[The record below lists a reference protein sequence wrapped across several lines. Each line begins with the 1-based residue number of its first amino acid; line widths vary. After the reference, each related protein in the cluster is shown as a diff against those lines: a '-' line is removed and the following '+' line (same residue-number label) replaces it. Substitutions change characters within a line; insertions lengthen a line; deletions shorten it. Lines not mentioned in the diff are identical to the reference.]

1 MLRSASALC
10 RQRAT
15 AAATAA
21 TAEQPTAHKSSL
33 ADQSR
38 ALSLALGVASRPST
52 TGPATSEPP
61 QHNAAPTHA
70 AQAHSVSPSAFGKL
84 VEPGNAQ
91 SPVEARHSVRE
102 PSHAA
107 QQGRPSGFLQPTADG
122 RPMEVIGS
130 DVEYE
135 MVCGDEH
142 AVNQQMSGGADPDE
156 DAIVVWQIQMSD
168 GSSHLVDPLTGQIL
182 MQVQPPQDMAGS
194 GWHRGS
200 ALPSAQMLNPGM
212 GQHVGPAPHVTEG
225 QPSNHFD
232 QATPCPMDGWPQS
245 PADGGPESSR
255 ATPSQPS
262 QARKRSVSRSKP
274 SGQSAIDKA
283 AHPGS
288 RAASRAHRETGAASA
303 QAARPE
309 AELPVTSRTAEAEA
323 AAAPEAPLRRAQGP
337 ANSLARQALR
347 GALGGQR
354 GIGAP
359 ARASPQAASPGPRA
373 TVDAAVPALGGQRG
387 IGAPA
392 RPSPQAAS
400 PGSKAATDA
409 AVQPTATPMHGSQ
422 HPSKIGTAAD
432 AADFSEP
439 IGIHSKQHCS
449 QMAADS
455 SGTEPHGSSMRPAS
469 AAITHGAAPLAGP
482 PSSAQSP
489 APGAPR
495 AAPAGRRNPRR
506 APEASA
512 ALDTFATSR
521 QEEAA
526 AFQPDEAA
534 PGTSGQ
540 ASQDGRQ
547 ATPAGR
553 REKPAHRS
561 RRQEG
566 RPVDTAQP
574 SSWSQT
580 QDEWERD
587 GWSATAD
594 AQVPW
599 PAATPSAT
607 AATQP
612 ASTTTAINP
621 GPASRSRAGRGQSHH
636 PSSNA
641 DLAVFST
648 AQGAAAEATPSTAWM
663 QDRHG
668 DDAGEGRSRPLPH
681 AAAVPDAQQARRK
694 PSRRSSS
701 SSSRPGNPLHRRNSG
716 GVEPEPDRPGGGMGS
731 HDPEA
736 DGGRLRETLA
746 RVDRLLAEGMLTSQA
761 DAASGEP

>member
-1 MLRSASALC
+1 MQVNQGAAPNRVNLQHGFLRQIVKNQISRNQYHQQWMETATEVQKEHQLELLGMRTDRRQWRGPGWREAAREAEGRPGTTRDTMDERWRGQASHRFGPDSAETLLLRSVVVPPEKATPAAVSSEDEATRPAAASLAPAAAAAAAELEERDAATAEPGSAAAALKPGGKLAGSALKSLSAGTSAS

-52 TGPATSEPP
+52 TGPATSKPP

-135 MVCGDEH
+135 MV
-142 AVNQQMSGGADPDE
+142 
-156 DAIVVWQIQMSD
+156 
-168 GSSHLVDPLTGQIL
+168 
-182 MQVQPPQDMAGS
+182 
-194 GWHRGS
+194 
-200 ALPSAQMLNPGM
+200 
-212 GQHVGPAPHVTEG
+212 
-225 QPSNHFD
+225 
-232 QATPCPMDGWPQS
+232 
-245 PADGGPESSR
+245 
-255 ATPSQPS
+255 
-262 QARKRSVSRSKP
+262 
-274 SGQSAIDKA
+274 
-283 AHPGS
+283 
-288 RAASRAHRETGAASA
+288 
-303 QAARPE
+303 
-309 AELPVTSRTAEAEA
+309 TAEAEA

-359 ARASPQAASPGPRA
+359 ARASTQAASPGPRA

-422 HPSKIGTAAD
+422 HRSKIGTAAD
-432 AADFSEP
+432 AADSSEP

-566 RPVDTAQP
+566 RPVEPAQP

-587 GWSATAD
+587 DWSATAD
-594 AQVPW
+594 AQMPLQAW
-599 PAATPSAT
+599 QAAGHKHLLRKKLSQVVAEVDSAR
-607 AATQP
+607 Q
-612 ASTTTAINP
+612 
-621 GPASRSRAGRGQSHH
+621 GRRHL
-636 PSSNA
+636 PISNEG
-641 DLAVFST
+641 SY
-648 AQGAAAEATPSTAWM
+648 AE
-663 QDRHG
+663 D
-668 DDAGEGRSRPLPH
+668 
-681 AAAVPDAQQARRK
+681 
-694 PSRRSSS
+694 
-701 SSSRPGNPLHRRNSG
+701 
-716 GVEPEPDRPGGGMGS
+716 
-731 HDPEA
+731 
-736 DGGRLRETLA
+736 
-746 RVDRLLAEGMLTSQA
+746 
-761 DAASGEP
+761 